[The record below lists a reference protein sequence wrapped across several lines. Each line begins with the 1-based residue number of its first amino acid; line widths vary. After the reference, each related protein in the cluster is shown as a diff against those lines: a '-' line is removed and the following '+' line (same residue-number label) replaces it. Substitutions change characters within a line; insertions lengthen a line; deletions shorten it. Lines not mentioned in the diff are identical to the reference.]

1 MGVKLIVV
9 KGHSNCG
16 AVGAAIHSV
25 TGGNIDSI
33 TQKIK
38 PAVDKACLL
47 NVQQALDNG
56 KAFAETV
63 THLNIEN
70 SVTAILESSD
80 YIREQINKGEAGLV
94 AAYYDTAS
102 GEVIFN
108 ELTHPN

>member
-1 MGVKLIVV
+1 V

-38 PAVDKACLL
+38 PAIDKACLL
-47 NVQQALDNG
+47 DVQLALDNG
-56 KAFAETV
+56 KAFAEKV

-70 SVTAILESSD
+70 SIATILENSN
-80 YIREQINKGEAGLV
+80 YIREQKSKGDVGLV
-94 AAYYDTAS
+94 AAYYDTAT

-108 ELTHPN
+108 ELANTYETINN